1 MDKSLL
7 ESLEGIIEKWE
18 KTMVRVCR
26 AGSRL
31 NSGMLVLET
40 ALRKGTQELR
50 LGDVI
55 REEMSLEGVET
66 RVEL

>member
-1 MDKSLL
+1 M
-7 ESLEGIIEKWE
+7 ESLEGIVENWE

-31 NSGMLVLET
+31 SSGMLVLET

>member
-1 MDKSLL
+1 MELRHV
-7 ESLEGIIEKWE
+7 GIGD
-18 KTMVRVCR
+18 T
-26 AGSRL
+26 
-31 NSGMLVLET
+31 SGK
-40 ALRKGTQELR
+40 RTQELR

>member
-1 MDKSLL
+1 
-7 ESLEGIIEKWE
+7 
-18 KTMVRVCR
+18 MVRVCR

-66 RVEL
+66 RVELCLLL

>member
-1 MDKSLL
+1 
-7 ESLEGIIEKWE
+7 
-18 KTMVRVCR
+18 MVRVCKV
-26 AGSRL
+26 GSRL

>member
-1 MDKSLL
+1 M
-7 ESLEGIIEKWE
+7 ESLEGIVEKRE